1 MRYPSHHKID
11 KFYFHFNC
19 RKFVVSEKYRP
30 TYLPTFRFIWQITFS
45 DSVRIITLSR
55 RHRNKYCLKRVPLV
69 TETVLQYSRIVSDSS
84 SIFLKLWEVA
94 LHRFSGISE
103 KLLKKNNVMESRFGY
118 DAYLELIQTIRME
131 LFCENSKRVIA
142 INYFH
147 KKSPS

>member
-1 MRYPSHHKID
+1 M
-11 KFYFHFNC
+11 
-19 RKFVVSEKYRP
+19 
-30 TYLPTFRFIWQITFS
+30 
-45 DSVRIITLSR
+45 
-55 RHRNKYCLKRVPLV
+55 

-84 SIFLKLWEVA
+84 SIFLKRWEVA